1 MNLKPLFDKV
11 VIEQHSAEEK
21 LGGTNLYA
29 PETSKEKPKR
39 GTVVAV
45 GEGLLMNDGTVKPIP
60 LSVGD
65 NVVFATYGGSEV
77 EVDGKTY
84 LVMAAA
90 EVLAILE

>member
-11 VIEQHSAEEK
+11 VIEQHDAEEK
-21 LGGTNLYA
+21 LGGTGLYA

-45 GEGLLMNDGTVKPIP
+45 GEGLLMADGVVKPIP
-60 LSVGD
+60 LAAGD
-65 NVVFATYGGSEV
+65 KVVFTPYGGSEV
-77 EVDGKTY
+77 EVEGKNY
-84 LVMAAA
+84 LVMAAT